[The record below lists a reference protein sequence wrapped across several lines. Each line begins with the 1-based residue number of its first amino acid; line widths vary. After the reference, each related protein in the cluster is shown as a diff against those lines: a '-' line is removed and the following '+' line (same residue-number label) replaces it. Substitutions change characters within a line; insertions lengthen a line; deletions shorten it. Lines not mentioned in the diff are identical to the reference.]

1 MLNYIDSQFVTVPPL
16 SIDATLIDAAFFLHL
31 QINPPDTFG
40 GRTRSILHQTMRYS
54 GNVIHFVADKW
65 LTPSI
70 KDIEHIDR
78 DAVSTTY
85 KINGP
90 SQKRPT
96 DWTVALKNSSFK
108 ESLIEFFVK
117 SWKDDSLAPFFNG
130 KVLITNSKDTCYKFE
145 PQDDKV
151 FCTEQENYC
160 NHEEAYSRMFY
171 HVSLVAAPGKVIMR
185 TNDTD
190 ALVIAMGCKQF
201 YDTSLNVWLEIGTQS
216 ENTIRYISIDQVCKK
231 FG

>member
-1 MLNYIDSQFVTVPPL
+1 M
-16 SIDATLIDAAFFLHL
+16 
-31 QINPPDTFG
+31 
-40 GRTRSILHQTMRYS
+40 
-54 GNVIHFVADKW
+54 
-65 LTPSI
+65 TPSI

-78 DAVSTTY
+78 DALSTTY
-85 KINGP
+85 KISGP

-96 DWTVALKNSSFK
+96 NWTVALKNSSFK

-117 SWKDDSLAPFFNG
+117 SWKDDSVAPFLNG
-130 KVLITNSKDTCYKFE
+130 KVLITNSKDTCYKCE
-145 PQDDKV
+145 PQDDKT
-151 FCTEQENYC
+151 FSTEQEKYC
-160 NHEEAYSRMFY
+160 NHEEADRGMFY
-171 HVSLVAAPGKVIMR
+171 HVSLAAAPSNVVMR
-185 TNDTD
+185 ANGTD